1 MPHSHS
7 SGGCSGGCDHNAAG
21 QLGEEFGVQY
31 SLYQKIDLSNM
42 ECLNESEEGGGKRVF
57 RPWQNRLDKGPSNCV
72 ISDCDEEL
80 LFNIP
85 FTGNIK
91 LKGII
96 IIGGEDDT
104 HPTKLRLFKNRPHM
118 TFDAAGSKA
127 DQEFDLVR
135 DEQGVVEYN
144 PKVVT
149 FSSVHHLSL
158 HIPSNFGADE
168 TKIYWIGLKGEYTE
182 AQRTGVVNAVY
193 EARPMM
199 QDHKQ
204 DSGAQENFSRGPQC

>member
-1 MPHSHS
+1 MFAVSI
-7 SGGCSGGCDHNAAG
+7 G
-21 QLGEEFGVQY
+21 F
-31 SLYQKIDLSNM
+31 I
-42 ECLNESEEGGGKRVF
+42 
-57 RPWQNRLDKGPSNCV
+57 CV
-72 ISDCDEEL
+72 L
-80 LFNIP
+80 
-85 FTGNIK
+85 
-91 LKGII
+91 
-96 IIGGEDDT
+96 
-104 HPTKLRLFKNRPHM
+104 
-118 TFDAAGSKA
+118 A

-158 HIPSNFGADE
+158 HFPSNFGGADSDE
-168 TKIYWIGLKGEYTE
+168 TKIYWIGLKGEFSE

-204 DSGAQENFSRGPQC
+204 NTGPEKNLSRGPQC